1 MSSGVIINKP
11 LYGDTSRI
19 LFYRYPRKFW
29 VSLGGASII
38 LFITLLN
45 WFSTIDTYFSNETF
59 QMTTTETSFGIFTA
73 FFKST
78 GVYDLLYSRQA
89 SSGAYDPTLMLNI
102 FRYGF
107 PLLFLIAF
115 AFLAL
120 AVIRY
125 KSNSFIKFSNI
136 GFAIT
141 AALPIVFYALI
152 MYINAQ
158 HNAFL
163 IEDFGA
169 KNFFLM
175 LINSQ
180 DTGTALAEGRARA
193 YLADHVSIYNG
204 LTAIPWPLIAS
215 FISILAL
222 ILLRKDD
229 KKLTIVW
236 HQKAFFL
243 MIIPI
248 MIYVFIFSFLPLVG
262 WQMSFQF
269 FQPGEEVQPWVG
281 FQHFD
286 NFFTR
291 GDFQRVMTNTL
302 AMSMI
307 NLVLGF
313 TTSIFLALMINEIRL
328 KKTKRI
334 IQTISYLPH
343 FLSWVVAASIIEQ
356 FLMGDGI
363 LNDLMLS
370 LGIWD
375 ERRLILAEPNS
386 FWGMLGLSNVWKSVG
401 WNTIIYLAAM
411 TAIDPELYES
421 AEIDGAGRFGK
432 MFNITLPGIKSTI
445 LVLLIMSIGF
455 ALNAGFEAPLL
466 LQNVM
471 TRPTAEN
478 IDLNVF
484 FQGIQQQ
491 NHSLAT
497 AVGMFRTLVAI
508 LLITAANQASK
519 RFAKESLV

>member
-1 MSSGVIINKP
+1 MSSATVAKP
-11 LYGDTSRI
+11 LYGDTSKI
-19 LFYRYPRKFW
+19 LFYRFPRKFW
-29 VSLGGASII
+29 VTLGGATII
-38 LFITLLN
+38 LLLTLLN
-45 WFSTIDTYFSNETF
+45 WVSVVTTYFDTVQF
-59 QMTTTETSFGIFTA
+59 QRVHSETSFSIFSLIFNSSGA
-73 FFKST
+73 
-78 GVYDLLYSRQA
+78 YDWLYSRQA
-89 SSGAYDPTLMLNI
+89 ESGAYDPAVMLNI
-102 FRYGF
+102 FRFVF
-107 PLLFLIAF
+107 PLLFVTSF
-115 AFLAL
+115 AFFAI
-120 AVIRY
+120 AIYKY
-125 KSNSFIKFSNI
+125 KSKTFIPFSYI
-136 GFAIT
+136 GFSIAAIT
-141 AALPIVFYALI
+141 PLAFYALM

-158 HNAFL
+158 HNAYL
-163 IEDFGA
+163 IDDYSA
-169 KNFFLM
+169 RNFFLM
-175 LINSQ
+175 LLNSQ
-180 DTGTALAEGRARA
+180 DAGEALAQGRARA
-193 YLADHVSIYNG
+193 YLSDHISIYNG

-215 FISILAL
+215 FISIVAM

-229 KKLTIVW
+229 KKLTMVW

-248 MIYVFIFSFLPLVG
+248 MIYVFVFSFLPLAG

-281 FQHFD
+281 FQHFN

-328 KKTKRI
+328 RKTKRI

-356 FLMGDGI
+356 FLKGDGI
-363 LNDLMLS
+363 LNELFMS
-370 LGIWD
+370 LGIWE
-375 ERRLILAEPNS
+375 ERRLILAEPDS
-386 FWGMLGLSNVWKSVG
+386 FWMMMGLSNVWKSVG

-421 AEIDGAGRFGK
+421 AEIDGAGRFRK

-471 TRPTAEN
+471 TKPTAEN

-497 AVGMFRTLVAI
+497 AVGMFKTVVAI
-508 LLITAANQASK
+508 ILITIANQTSK

>member
-1 MSSGVIINKP
+1 MSSGAIAKP
-11 LYGDTSRI
+11 LYGDTSNI
-19 LFYRYPRKFW
+19 LFYKYPRKFW
-29 VSLGGASII
+29 VSLGGAAII
-38 LFITLLN
+38 LILTLLN
-45 WFSTIDTYFSNETF
+45 WVSVVDSYFDTVHFKMIETD
-59 QMTTTETSFGIFTA
+59 TSLGIFTVLFNSSGA
-73 FFKST
+73 
-78 GVYDLLYSRQA
+78 YDWLYSRQA
-89 SSGAYDPTLMLNI
+89 GSGAYDPDMMLNI
-102 FRYGF
+102 FRFVF
-107 PLLFLIAF
+107 PLLFLTAF
-115 AFLAL
+115 AFLGA
-120 AVIRY
+120 AVAGY
-125 KSNSFIKFSNI
+125 KTKNFIKFSNI
-136 GFAIT
+136 GFCI
-141 AALPIVFYALI
+141 AAVTPIAFYVLI

-158 HNAFL
+158 HNAHL
-163 IEDFGA
+163 IEDFSA
-169 KNFFLM
+169 RNFFLM
-175 LINSQ
+175 LLNSQ
-180 DTGTALAEGRARA
+180 DAGDALAQGRARMF
-193 YLADHVSIYNG
+193 LADHISIYNG
-204 LTAIPWPLIAS
+204 LTAIPWPMIVS
-215 FISILAL
+215 FFAVLSM

-229 KKLTIVW
+229 KKLTMVW

-243 MIIPI
+243 MILPI
-248 MIYVFIFSFLPLVG
+248 MIYVFIFSFLPLAG

-281 FQHFD
+281 FQHFN

-291 GDFQRVMTNTL
+291 GEFQRVMTNTL

-328 KKTKRI
+328 RKTKRI

-356 FLMGDGI
+356 FLKGDGI
-363 LNDLMLS
+363 LNDLMISIGL
-370 LGIWD
+370 WD
-375 ERRLILAEPNS
+375 ERRLILAEPDS
-386 FWGMLGLSNVWKSVG
+386 FWMMLGLSNVWKSVG

-421 AEIDGAGRFGK
+421 AEIDGAGRFRK

-497 AVGMFRTLVAI
+497 AVGMFRTVVAI
-508 LLITAANQASK
+508 ILITLANQASK

>member
-1 MSSGVIINKP
+1 MSSGAVAK
-11 LYGDTSRI
+11 LEYGDMSNV
-19 LFYRYPRKFW
+19 LFYKYPRKFW
-29 VSLGGASII
+29 VSLGGAAIVLI
-38 LFITLLN
+38 MTLLN
-45 WFSTIDTYFSNETF
+45 WVSVVATYFDTVNF
-59 QMTTTETSFGIFTA
+59 RMTQTETSFGIFTVSFDSSDA
-73 FFKST
+73 LGWLT
-78 GVYDLLYSRQA
+78 SRQEHT
-89 SSGAYDPTLMLNI
+89 GAFDPAVMLNI
-102 FRYGF
+102 FRFGF

-115 AFLAL
+115 AFLAI
-120 AVIRY
+120 AVVKY
-125 KSNSFIKFSNI
+125 KSKNFIKFSYI
-136 GFAIT
+136 GFIIT
-141 AALPIVFYALI
+141 AVTPLAFYAL
-152 MYINAQ
+152 MLYINAQ
-158 HNAFL
+158 YNAYF
-163 IEDFGA
+163 IENFGA

-175 LINSQ
+175 LLNSQ
-180 DTGTALAEGRARA
+180 EVGDALAQGRAREF
-193 YLADHVSIYNG
+193 LSDHVSIYNG
-204 LTAIPWPLIAS
+204 LTAIPWPLIAT
-215 FISILAL
+215 FISILAM

-229 KKLTIVW
+229 KKLTMVW
-236 HQKAFFL
+236 HQKTLFL
-243 MIIPI
+243 MILPI

-281 FQHFD
+281 LQHF
-286 NFFTR
+286 NQFFTR

-328 KKTKRI
+328 KNTKRI

-356 FLMGDGI
+356 FLKGDGI
-363 LNDLMLS
+363 LNDLMMS
-370 LGIWD
+370 LGIWS
-375 ERRLILAEPNS
+375 EPRRYLADPNS
-386 FWGMLGLSNVWKSVG
+386 FWMMLGLSNVWKSVG

-421 AEIDGAGRFGK
+421 AEIDGAGRFRK

-484 FQGIQQQ
+484 FQGIQEQ

-497 AVGMFRTLVAI
+497 AVGMFRTVVAI
-508 LLITAANQASK
+508 FLITVANQASK

>member
-1 MSSGVIINKP
+1 MIQT
-11 LYGDTSRI
+11 D
-19 LFYRYPRKFW
+19 
-29 VSLGGASII
+29 
-38 LFITLLN
+38 
-45 WFSTIDTYFSNETF
+45 
-59 QMTTTETSFGIFTA
+59 TSFGIFTLPFNSPGA
-73 FFKST
+73 
-78 GVYDLLYSRQA
+78 YDWLYSRQA
-89 SSGAYDPTLMLNI
+89 GSGAYDPAMMLNI
-102 FRYGF
+102 FRFSF
-107 PLLFLIAF
+107 PLLFLTAF
-115 AFLAL
+115 AFLGVA
-120 AVIRY
+120 AVRY
-125 KSNSFIKFSNI
+125 KSKIFIPFSNI
-136 GFAIT
+136 GFGI
-141 AALPIVFYALI
+141 AAVAPFAFYSL
-152 MYINAQ
+152 MLYINAQ
-158 HNAFL
+158 HNAHL
-163 IEDFGA
+163 IEDFGIR
-169 KNFFLM
+169 NFFLM
-175 LINSQ
+175 LVNSQ
-180 DTGTALAEGRARA
+180 DVGDALAQGRAREF
-193 YLADHVSIYNG
+193 LSDHISIYNG
-204 LTAIPWPLIAS
+204 LTAIPWPLIVS

-229 KKLTIVW
+229 KKLTMVW

-248 MIYVFIFSFLPLVG
+248 MIYVFIFSFLPLAG

-281 FQHFD
+281 LQHFN

-302 AMSMI
+302 VMSLI

-328 KKTKRI
+328 RKTKRI

-356 FLMGDGI
+356 FLKGDGI
-363 LNDLMLS
+363 LNDLMIS
-370 LGIWD
+370 IGIWN
-375 ERRLILAEPNS
+375 ERRLILAEPDS
-386 FWGMLGLSNVWKSVG
+386 FWMMLGLSNVWKSVG

-411 TAIDPELYES
+411 TSIDPELYES
-421 AEIDGAGRFGK
+421 AEIDGAGRFRK

-484 FQGIQQQ
+484 FQGIQQK

-497 AVGMFRTLVAI
+497 AVGMFRTIVAI
-508 LLITAANQASK
+508 LLITVANQASK

>member
-1 MSSGVIINKP
+1 MSSGATVKP
-11 LYGDTSRI
+11 LYGDVSHI

-29 VSLGGASII
+29 VSLGGGTII
-38 LFITLLN
+38 LILTLLN
-45 WFSTIDTYFSNETF
+45 WVSVVETYFDTVHF
-59 QMTTTETSFGIFTA
+59 TMLQTETRFGVFTILFNSSEA
-73 FFKST
+73 FEW
-78 GVYDLLYSRQA
+78 LYIRQA
-89 SSGAYDPTLMLNI
+89 SSGTYNPAVMMNI
-102 FRYGF
+102 FRIGF
-107 PLLFLIAF
+107 PLLYLTAF
-115 AFLAL
+115 TFLAI
-120 AVIRY
+120 AIIKY
-125 KSNSFIKFSNI
+125 KSKNFISFSNI
-136 GFAIT
+136 GFGI
-141 AALPIVFYALI
+141 AAVAPLIFYAL
-152 MYINAQ
+152 MLYINAQ
-158 HNAFL
+158 HNAHY

-169 KNFFLM
+169 RNFFLM
-175 LINSQ
+175 LVNSQ
-180 DTGTALAEGRARA
+180 DVGDALAQGRARA
-193 YLADHVSIYNG
+193 YLADHISIYNG
-204 LTAIPWPLIAS
+204 LTAIPWPMIAS
-215 FISILAL
+215 FFAVLAL

-229 KKLTIVW
+229 KKLTMVW
-236 HQKAFFL
+236 HQKALFL

-248 MIYVFIFSFLPLVG
+248 MIYVFVFSFLPLAG

-281 FQHFD
+281 FQHFN

-302 AMSMI
+302 AMSFI
-307 NLVLGF
+307 NLILGF

-356 FLMGDGI
+356 FLKGDGI
-363 LNDLMLS
+363 LNDLMIN
-370 LGIWD
+370 LGIWN
-375 ERRLILAEPNS
+375 ERRLILAEPDS
-386 FWGMLGLSNVWKSVG
+386 FWMMLGLSNVWKSVG

-421 AEIDGAGRFGK
+421 AEIDGAGRFRK

-497 AVGMFRTLVAI
+497 AVGMFRTVVAI
-508 LLITAANQASK
+508 ILITIANQASK

>member
-1 MSSGVIINKP
+1 MSSGVISKP
-11 LYGDTSRI
+11 LYGDTSNI
-19 LFYRYPRKFW
+19 LFYKYPRKFW
-29 VSLGGASII
+29 VSLGGATIV
-38 LFITLLN
+38 LVLTLLN
-45 WFSTIDTYFSNETF
+45 WVNVVESYFDTVQFKMIQTD
-59 QMTTTETSFGIFTA
+59 TSFGIFTLPFNSSGA
-73 FFKST
+73 
-78 GVYDLLYSRQA
+78 YDWLYSRQA
-89 SSGAYDPTLMLNI
+89 SSGAYDPAMMLNI
-102 FRYGF
+102 FRFVF
-107 PLLFLIAF
+107 PLLFLTAFVLLAIA
-115 AFLAL
+115 
-120 AVIRY
+120 VVKY
-125 KSNSFIKFSNI
+125 KSKIFIKFSNI
-136 GFAIT
+136 GFCIAAIT
-141 AALPIVFYALI
+141 PIAFYAL
-152 MYINAQ
+152 MLYINAQ
-158 HNAFL
+158 HNAYL
-163 IEDFGA
+163 IEDFSA
-169 KNFFLM
+169 RNFFLM
-175 LINSQ
+175 LLNSQ
-180 DTGTALAEGRARA
+180 EVGDALAQGRAREF
-193 YLADHVSIYNG
+193 LSSHISIYNG
-204 LTAIPWPLIAS
+204 LTAIPWPMIAS
-215 FISILAL
+215 FISILAM

-229 KKLTIVW
+229 KKLTMVW

-243 MIIPI
+243 MILPI
-248 MIYVFIFSFLPLVG
+248 MIYVFIFSFLPLAG

-281 FQHFD
+281 FQHF
-286 NFFTR
+286 NTFFTR

-302 AMSMI
+302 VMSMI

-313 TTSIFLALMINEIRL
+313 TTSIFLALMLNEIRL

-356 FLMGDGI
+356 FLKGDGI
-363 LNDLMLS
+363 LNDLMLN
-370 LGIWD
+370 LGLWD
-375 ERRLILAEPNS
+375 ERRLILAEPDS
-386 FWGMLGLSNVWKSVG
+386 FWVMLGLSNVWKSVG

-421 AEIDGAGRFGK
+421 AEIDGAGRFRK

-484 FQGIQQQ
+484 FQGIQQK

-497 AVGMFRTLVAI
+497 AVGMFRTVVAI
-508 LLITAANQASK
+508 LLITIANQASK

>member
-1 MSSGVIINKP
+1 MSSGAITKP
-11 LYGDTSRI
+11 LYGDVSNV

-29 VSLGGASII
+29 VSLGGAVII
-38 LFITLLN
+38 LILTLLN
-45 WFSTIDTYFSNETF
+45 WVSVVDTYFD
-59 QMTTTETSFGIFTA
+59 TTHFRMIQTDTSFGIFTLP
-73 FFKST
+73 FNSSDT
-78 GVYDLLYSRQA
+78 YDWLYSRQA
-89 SSGAYDPTLMLNI
+89 ATGAYDPAVMLNV
-102 FRYGF
+102 FRIGF
-107 PLLFLIAF
+107 PLLFLTAF
-115 AFLAL
+115 AFLGA
-120 AVIRY
+120 AVVKY
-125 KSNSFIKFSNI
+125 KSKFFIAFSNI
-136 GFAIT
+136 GFIIAT
-141 AALPIVFYALI
+141 VTPFVFYAL
-152 MYINAQ
+152 MLYINAQ
-158 HNAFL
+158 HNAYY

-169 KNFFLM
+169 RNFFLM
-175 LINSQ
+175 LLNSQ
-180 DTGTALAEGRARA
+180 DVGDALAQGTARA
-193 YLADHVSIYNG
+193 YLNNHISIYNG
-204 LTAIPWPLIAS
+204 LTAIPWPMIAS
-215 FISILAL
+215 FIAILAM

-229 KKLTIVW
+229 KKLTMVW
-236 HQKAFFL
+236 HQKALFL

-248 MIYVFIFSFLPLVG
+248 MIYVFIFSFLPLAG

-269 FQPGEEVQPWVG
+269 FQPGEEIQPWVG
-281 FQHFD
+281 FQHFEI
-286 NFFTR
+286 FFTR

-302 AMSMI
+302 VMSMI

-328 KKTKRI
+328 KKTKRV

-343 FLSWVVAASIIEQ
+343 FLSWVVAFSIIEQ
-356 FLMGDGI
+356 FLKGDGI
-363 LNDLMLS
+363 LNDLMLN
-370 LGIWD
+370 LGIWN
-375 ERRLILAEPNS
+375 ERRLILAEPDS
-386 FWGMLGLSNVWKSVG
+386 FWMMLGLSNVWKSVG

-471 TRPTAEN
+471 TRPRAEN

-497 AVGMFRTLVAI
+497 AVGMFRTVVAI
-508 LLITAANQASK
+508 ILITIANQASK

>member
-1 MSSGVIINKP
+1 MSSGVVTKP
-11 LYGDTSRI
+11 LYGDTSNI
-19 LFYRYPRKFW
+19 LFYKYPRKFW
-29 VSLGGASII
+29 VSTGGLVII
-38 LFITLLN
+38 LVLTLIN
-45 WFSTIDTYFSNETF
+45 WVSVVESYFDTVHFKMIETN
-59 QMTTTETSFGIFTA
+59 TSFGVFTLP
-73 FFKST
+73 FN
-78 GVYDLLYSRQA
+78 
-89 SSGAYDPTLMLNI
+89 SSGAYDWLSIRLANTGTYDPGVMLNI
-102 FRYGF
+102 FRFGF
-107 PLLFLIAF
+107 PLLYLT
-115 AFLAL
+115 AFLLLAV

-125 KSNSFIKFSNI
+125 KSKIFIPFSNA
-136 GFAIT
+136 GFII
-141 AALPIVFYALI
+141 AAVTPLAYFALI
-152 MYINAQ
+152 LFINTQ
-158 HNAFL
+158 HNAGL
-163 IEDFGA
+163 IENFSA
-169 KNFFLM
+169 RNFFLM
-175 LINSQ
+175 LLNSQ
-180 DTGTALAEGRARA
+180 DVGDALAQGRARA
-193 YLADHVSIYNG
+193 YLADHIRIYNG

-215 FISILAL
+215 FIAILAM

-229 KKLTIVW
+229 KKLTMVW

-248 MIYVFIFSFLPLVG
+248 MIYVFIFSFLPLAG

-269 FQPGEEVQPWVG
+269 FQPGEEIQPWVG
-281 FQHFD
+281 FQHFN
-286 NFFTR
+286 NFFVR

-356 FLMGDGI
+356 FLKGDGI
-363 LNDLMLS
+363 LNDLMLN
-370 LGIWD
+370 LGIWE
-375 ERRLILAEPNS
+375 ERRLILAEPDS
-386 FWGMLGLSNVWKSVG
+386 FWGMLGLSNVWKQVG

-421 AEIDGAGRFGK
+421 AEIDGAGRFRK

-471 TRPTAEN
+471 TRPSAEN

-497 AVGMFRTLVAI
+497 AVGMFRTVVAI
-508 LLITAANQASK
+508 ILITIANQASK

>member
-1 MSSGVIINKP
+1 MSSGAITKP
-11 LYGDTSRI
+11 LYGDTSNI

-29 VSLGGASII
+29 VTLGGAAII
-38 LFITLLN
+38 LILTLLN
-45 WFSTIDTYFSNETF
+45 WVSVVDTYFDTVEF
-59 QMTTTETSFGIFTA
+59 KMITTDTSFGIFTA
-73 FFKST
+73 VFDSSDA
-78 GVYDLLYSRQA
+78 YDWLYSRQVNT
-89 SSGAYDPTLMLNI
+89 GAYDPAVMLNV
-102 FRYGF
+102 FRFGF
-107 PLLFLIAF
+107 PLLFLTAF
-115 AFLAL
+115 AFLAI

-125 KSNSFIKFSNI
+125 KSKIFIPFSNA
-136 GFAIT
+136 GFSI
-141 AALPIVFYALI
+141 AAATPLVFYVL
-152 MYINAQ
+152 MLFINAQ
-158 HNAFL
+158 HNAYL

-169 KNFFLM
+169 RNFFLM
-175 LINSQ
+175 LVNSQ
-180 DTGTALAEGRARA
+180 DVGDALAQGRARA
-193 YLADHVSIYNG
+193 FLADHISIYNG
-204 LTAIPWPLIAS
+204 LTAIPWPMIVS
-215 FISILAL
+215 FFAILAM

-229 KKLTIVW
+229 KKLTMVW
-236 HQKAFFL
+236 HQKALFL

-248 MIYVFIFSFLPLVG
+248 MIYVFIFSFLPLAG

-281 FQHFD
+281 FQHFN

-302 AMSMI
+302 AMSLI

-328 KKTKRI
+328 KRTKRI
-334 IQTISYLPH
+334 IQTVSYLPH
-343 FLSWVVAASIIEQ
+343 FLSWVVAAGIIEQ
-356 FLMGDGI
+356 FLKGDGI
-363 LNDLMLS
+363 LNSLMMS

-375 ERRLILAEPNS
+375 ERRLILAEPGS
-386 FWGMLGLSNVWKSVG
+386 FWMMLGLSNVWKSVG

-421 AEIDGAGRFGK
+421 AEIDGAGRFRK
-432 MFNITLPGIKSTI
+432 MLNITLPGIKSTI

-484 FQGIQQQ
+484 FQGIQEQ

-497 AVGMFRTLVAI
+497 AVGMFRTVVAI
-508 LLITAANQASK
+508 ILITVANQASK

>member
-1 MSSGVIINKP
+1 MSSGAITKP
-11 LYGDTSRI
+11 LYGDTSNI

-29 VSLGGASII
+29 VTFGGATII
-38 LFITLLN
+38 LVLTLLN
-45 WFSTIDTYFSNETF
+45 WVSVVDRYFNTVTF
-59 QMTTTETSFGIFTA
+59 QMTTTETSFGVFTA
-73 FFKST
+73 LFKSSA
-78 GVYDLLYSRQA
+78 VFDWLYSRQA
-89 SSGAYDPTLMLNI
+89 SSGSYDPAMMLNI
-102 FRYGF
+102 FRFGF
-107 PLLFLIAF
+107 PLLFLISF
-115 AFLAL
+115 AFLAI
-120 AVIRY
+120 AVVKY
-125 KSNSFIKFSNI
+125 KSNIFIKFSNI
-136 GFAIT
+136 GFCITAIT
-141 AALPIVFYALI
+141 PLI
-152 MYINAQ
+152 YCVLVMFINAQ

-175 LINSQ
+175 LLNSQ
-180 DTGTALAEGRARA
+180 EVGDALAQGRAREF
-193 YLADHVSIYNG
+193 LSEHVSIYNG

-215 FISILAL
+215 FISVVAL

-229 KKLTIVW
+229 KKLTMVW

-281 FQHFD
+281 FQHFN

-302 AMSMI
+302 AMSFI
-307 NLVLGF
+307 NLILGF
-313 TTSIFLALMINEIRL
+313 TSSIFLALMINEIRL

-356 FLMGDGI
+356 FLKGDGI
-363 LNDLMLS
+363 LNDLMIN
-370 LGIWD
+370 LGIWE
-375 ERRLILAEPNS
+375 ERRLILAEPDS
-386 FWGMLGLSNVWKSVG
+386 FWGMLGISNVWKSVG

-471 TRPTAEN
+471 TRPRAEN

-497 AVGMFRTLVAI
+497 AVGMFRTVVAI
-508 LLITAANQASK
+508 ILITIANQASK
-519 RFAKESLV
+519 RLAKESLV